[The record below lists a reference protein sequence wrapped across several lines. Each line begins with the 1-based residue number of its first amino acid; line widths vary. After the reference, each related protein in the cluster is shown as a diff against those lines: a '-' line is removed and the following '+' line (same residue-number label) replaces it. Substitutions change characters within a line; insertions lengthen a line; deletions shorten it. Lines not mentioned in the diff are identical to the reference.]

1 MIIVAQVKVGSDW
14 REVDEQC
21 DNVGARVI
29 IYVKCKIINN
39 LDFNHQLK

>member
-21 DNVGARVI
+21 DNVGQGRGSVECMLMCI
-29 IYVKCKIINN
+29 TREVYF
-39 LDFNHQLK
+39 L

>member
-21 DNVGARVI
+21 DNVGRGRGSVVCMLMCI
-29 IYVKCKIINN
+29 TREVNF
-39 LDFNHQLK
+39 L